1 MNMLTASEWTLNSL
15 AAHLS
20 QMARSRALHLSG
32 CGPIFSCEV
41 SLRQDTLDRGSP
53 GLYKML
59 S

>member
-41 SLRQDTLDRGSP
+41 NLRQDTPDLGSP
-53 GLYKML
+53 GLYKLL